1 MSSFNDL
8 LQKLKPSFSGK
19 PLFTMPTS
27 HEEKKKL
34 VIFALSALFFI
45 SASIFSMWNYIA
57 LNKSSVG
64 LEDIGMSNAPD
75 GPGEEV
81 RGKTEEIN
89 TKMESY
95 IKYSRDSQQ
104 LLALA
109 GAVGKSP
116 LDPLQTISAAEM
128 DVPDMPPSISI
139 KALVIMENG
148 RAVTLDID
156 GEVPGQIMKVG
167 SVFGNG
173 RGKVTGIDSKGV
185 NWTWLMKNYRTE
197 F

>member
-45 SASIFSMWNYIA
+45 SASIFSMWNYIT

-64 LEDIGMSNAPD
+64 LGDIEMSNSPA

-81 RGKTEEIN
+81 RGKAEEIN
-89 TKMESY
+89 TKMDNY
-95 IKYSRDSQQ
+95 IKYSRDSKQ

-109 GAVGKSP
+109 AAVGKSP
-116 LDPLQTISAAEM
+116 LAPLQAISSAEM
-128 DVPDMPPSISI
+128 AVPDMPPSISI

-156 GEVPGQIMKVG
+156 GEVPGQIMRVG